1 MTIAEV
7 SRKYNLSADTLR
19 YYERIGLIPTVHRSK
34 SGIRDYTVED
44 CAWVEFAKCMR
55 GAGIQVE
62 ALIEYVSLFQQGE
75 DTTEARKQIL
85 IEQRELL
92 LERMEEM
99 RQTLERLNSRMR
111 PLRADGRCRRTET
124 APRVREA
131 HRSLLFIRCTGSRN
145 VKPR

>member
-1 MTIAEV
+1 MVESPA
-7 SRKYNLSADTLR
+7 TLCKMCIR
-19 YYERIGLIPTVHRSK
+19 D
-34 SGIRDYTVED
+34 RDYTVED

-99 RQTLERLNSRMR
+99 RQTLERLNSKIDRYEQTVAVAEQK
-111 PLRADGRCRRTET
+111 LR
-124 APRVREA
+124 RE
-131 HRSLLFIRCTGSRN
+131 
-145 VKPR
+145 